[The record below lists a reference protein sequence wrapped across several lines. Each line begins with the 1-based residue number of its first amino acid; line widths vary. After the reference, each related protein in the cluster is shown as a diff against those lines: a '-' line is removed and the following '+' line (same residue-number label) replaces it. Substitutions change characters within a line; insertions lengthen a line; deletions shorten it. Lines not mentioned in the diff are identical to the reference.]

1 MKLHNYIEEC
11 IIPRYEAFDKAHN
24 VSHVREVIERSKALA
39 QHYDVDSDMVYT
51 IAAYHDLG
59 LCEGRE
65 RHHIVSG
72 EILVADEVVRR
83 RFTKE
88 QIAIMREAVE
98 DHRASNSHAPR
109 SIYGCIVA
117 EADRLINPE
126 KTLRRTVQYGLKHLD
141 STSREVHYAR
151 FCEHL
156 QEKYAEGGYLKL
168 WLPESDNATQ
178 LQELR
183 TIIADENRRYAIFCR
198 IFEEE
203 TANTATTSMTSC
215 NNKDEAQI
223 GIDSK

>member
-1 MKLHNYIEEC
+1 MKLYDYIEEC
-11 IIPRYEAFDKAHN
+11 ILPRYVAFDKAHN

-39 QHYDVDSDMVYT
+39 QHYDVDSDMVYV

-72 EILVADEVVRR
+72 EILAADEVLRS
-83 RFTKE
+83 RFTGE
-88 QIAIMREAVE
+88 QIATMREAVE
-98 DHRASNSHAPR
+98 DHRASSDHAPR
-109 SIYGCIVA
+109 SIYGRIVA
-117 EADRLINPE
+117 EADRLIDPE

-141 STSREVHYAR
+141 TTSQEVHYAR

-168 WLPESDNATQ
+168 WLPESDNAAR

-183 TIIADENRRYAIFCR
+183 AIIADEGRRYAIFCR
-198 IFEEE
+198 LFDEEL
-203 TANTATTSMTSC
+203 
-215 NNKDEAQI
+215 DQL
-223 GIDSK
+223 